1 MNKTLLLLIAALAF
15 PGIASA
21 QQLKIGAVDMGK
33 VFQDYYK
40 TKKAESELKDRASG
54 YEKELKD
61 RAAELQK
68 LQEDG
73 RKLEEDAEN
82 PAFNEEKRVEKRKLR
97 DAKLTEFRLLA
108 QTLNEMKNNRE
119 RELREQQGR
128 VRGTIVDEILKVV
141 QDIAKRDG
149 YTLIVDKAGNT
160 LSGVSAFLYVQDT
173 LDITAAVVKE
183 LNKTAPP
190 GGAAAPAATGADKK
204 DAGKK

>member
-1 MNKTLLLLIAALAF
+1 MKKLLLPLIGALAL
-15 PGIASA
+15 PGIAAA
-21 QQLKIGAVDMGK
+21 QQIKIGAVDMGK
-33 VFQDYYK
+33 VFAEYYK
-40 TKKAESELKDRASG
+40 TKKAEAELKDRAAG
-54 YEKELKD
+54 YEKDLKS

-82 PAFNEEKRVEKRKLR
+82 PAFNEEKRSEKRKLR

-108 QTLNEMKNNRE
+108 QTLNETKNTRE

-128 VRGTIVDEILKVV
+128 VRGAIVEEILKVV

-149 YTLIVDKAGNT
+149 YHLIVDKAGNT

-173 LDITAAVVKE
+173 LDITSSIVKE
-183 LNKTAPP
+183 LNRNAPP
-190 GGAAAPAATGADKK
+190 GGGASSTNGKK
-204 DAGKK
+204 DNGKK

>member
-1 MNKTLLLLIAALAF
+1 MKKILIPLIAALAF

-21 QQLKIGAVDMGK
+21 QQLKIAAVDMGK
-33 VFQDYYK
+33 VFAEYYK
-40 TKKAESELKDRASG
+40 TKKAETELKDRAGG

-61 RAAELQK
+61 RASELQK

-82 PAFNEEKRVEKRKLR
+82 PAFNEEKRTEKRKLR

-128 VRGTIVDEILKVV
+128 VRGTIVEEILKVV

-149 YTLIVDKAGNT
+149 YNLIVDKAGNT
-160 LSGVSAFLYVQDT
+160 LSGVSAFLYVQDS
-173 LDITAAVVKE
+173 LDITASVVKE

-190 GGAAAPAATGADKK
+190 GGAAAPAVPADKK

>member
-1 MNKTLLLLIAALAF
+1 MNKLLLPLIVALAL

-21 QQLKIGAVDMGK
+21 QQVKIGAVDMGK
-33 VFQDYYK
+33 VFAEYYK
-40 TKKAESELKDRASG
+40 TKKAESELKDRAAG
-54 YEKELKD
+54 YEKELKE

-82 PAFNEEKRVEKRKLR
+82 PAFNEEKRSEKRKLR

-128 VRGTIVDEILKVV
+128 VRGAIVDEILKVV
-141 QDIAKRDG
+141 QDLAKRDG
-149 YTLIVDKAGNT
+149 YHLIVDKAGNT

-173 LDITAAVVKE
+173 LDITSSVVKE
-183 LNKTAPP
+183 LNKSAPA
-190 GGAAAPAATGADKK
+190 GAAAAPAPDKK
-204 DAGKK
+204 DSGKK

>member
-1 MNKTLLLLIAALAF
+1 MKKLLLPLIGALAL
-15 PGIASA
+15 PGIAAA
-21 QQLKIGAVDMGK
+21 QQIKIGAVDMGK
-33 VFQDYYK
+33 VFAEYYK
-40 TKKAESELKDRASG
+40 TKKAEAELKDRAAG
-54 YEKELKD
+54 YEKDLKN

-82 PAFNEEKRVEKRKLR
+82 PAFNEEKRSEKRKLR

-108 QTLNEMKNNRE
+108 QTLNETKNTRE

-128 VRGTIVDEILKVV
+128 VRGAIVEEILKVV

-149 YTLIVDKAGNT
+149 YQLIVDKAGNT

-173 LDITAAVVKE
+173 LDITSSIVKE
-183 LNKTAPP
+183 LNRNAPP
-190 GGAAAPAATGADKK
+190 ANDKK
-204 DAGKK
+204 DNGKK

>member
-1 MNKTLLLLIAALAF
+1 MNPLVLSLVLALAF
-15 PGIASA
+15 PVFASA
-21 QQLKIGAVDMGK
+21 QQIKIGAVDMSK
-33 VFQDYYK
+33 IFAEYYK
-40 TKKAESELKDRASG
+40 TKKAEGELKERAAG
-54 YEKELKD
+54 YEKELKE

-82 PAFNEEKRVEKRKLR
+82 PAFNDEKRSEKRKLR

-128 VRGTIVDEILKVV
+128 VRGAIVDEIIKVV

-149 YTLIVDKAGNT
+149 YNLVVDKTGNT

-173 LDITAAVVKE
+173 LDITASVVKE
-183 LNKTAPP
+183 LNKSAPP
-190 GGAAAPAATGADKK
+190 GGAAAPAADKK
-204 DAGKK
+204 K